1 MARTVSIGRQD
12 FQRIREN
19 NNFYVDK
26 THFIREWWEAD
37 DEVTLIARPRRFGK
51 TLNMSMLEKFF
62 SVSYAGRGDLFEGL
76 SIWKDEKY
84 RGLQGTWPVISLSFA
99 DIKETS
105 FIQARKKMCRIIN
118 ELYKQ
123 FDFLLKTDLL
133 TESEKKDF
141 WISADMEDN
150 QLSFSLKLLSSHLSR
165 YYGKKVLIFLDEY
178 DTPMQE
184 AYVNGYWDEM
194 VAFIRSMFNSTFKTN
209 PYMARAVLTG
219 ITRISKESIFS
230 DLNNLKVVTVTS
242 EEYADA
248 FGFTERE
255 VFQALDEF
263 GLSDKKEDIKQWY
276 DGFTF
281 GKTGDIYNPWSII
294 NYLDTKRL
302 AAYWA
307 NSSANSL
314 AGKLIREGN
323 KNIKLEFERLMQGE
337 TLRMEIDEQIV
348 FNQLNT
354 GKNAIWS
361 LLLASGYLKAVD
373 TEYDDETGCFYYY
386 LALTN
391 WEVRIM
397 FQRMIRDWFWEE
409 GDSYNDFIKALLADD
424 VKAMNF
430 YMNKVALQT
439 FSFFDSG
446 KKPSEEEPER
456 FYHGFVLGLM
466 VELADKYVLTS
477 NRESGFGRYDVM
489 LELKTV
495 RGDGVKTGGREATM
509 SKEPDAII
517 NNRSKDAITNNRGKD
532 AIIIEFKVQ
541 DSSEEK
547 ELSDTVASALAQI
560 EEQNY
565 EAGLIARGIPKDRI
579 RKYGFAFC
587 GKKVLIG

>member
-76 SIWKDEKY
+76 SIWEDVKY

-105 FIQARKKMCRIIN
+105 FIQARKKMCRIMN

-184 AYVNGYWDEM
+184 AFANGYWDEM

-361 LLLASGYLKAVD
+361 LLLASGYLKAVA

-489 LELKTV
+489 LEPKTV
-495 RGDGVKTGGREATM
+495 RGDGVKTGGREA
-509 SKEPDAII
+509 
-517 NNRSKDAITNNRGKD
+517 D

-541 DSSEEK
+541 DASEEM
-547 ELSDTVASALAQI
+547 ELSDTVASALEQI

-565 EAGLIARGIPKDRI
+565 EAGLIARGIPKERI

-587 GKKVLIG
+587 GKKVLIGGESMGSVYDERGILSF